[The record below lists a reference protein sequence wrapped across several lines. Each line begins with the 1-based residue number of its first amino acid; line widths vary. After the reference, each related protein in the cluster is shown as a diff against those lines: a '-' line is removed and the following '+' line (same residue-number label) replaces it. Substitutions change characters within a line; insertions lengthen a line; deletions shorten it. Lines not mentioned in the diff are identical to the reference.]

1 MEITFPTQHDIQ
13 ALAKIL
19 SDPIFTLYKILG
31 AETVSVKGNE
41 FDAMISLG
49 VTALIL
55 HGTVYVGNNK
65 VSYKFYSVGTQKG
78 EGGVLEF
85 DLFKEGEIRLIVEFE
100 GRFASFIKFSLRRKI
115 EKNIKRFDE
124 EVRLERIKRKI

>member
-1 MEITFPTQHDIQ
+1 MELTFLTQHDTQ
-13 ALAKIL
+13 ALVKIL

-31 AETVSVKGNE
+31 AETVTVKGNE
-41 FDAMISLG
+41 YDTLISLG
-49 VTALIL
+49 VTSLIL
-55 HGTVYVGNNK
+55 HGTVYIGDNK

-85 DLFKEGEIRLIVEFE
+85 NLFKKGEIGVILEYE
-100 GRFASFIKFSLRRKI
+100 GRFSSFIKFSLRRKI
-115 EKNIKRFDE
+115 EKNMKRLDE